1 LRLVLIDSSFLMGMI
16 QRKRKINLDEAI
28 ELVGPS
34 KLITLRECVEEIMR
48 KIPDQRILPFL
59 EKLGIEVVDS
69 GLKGDV
75 DDLIVEFAGKNK
87 AIVLTLDLGLK
98 RRLVERGIPVIYLR
112 AGKRLILEAGGI

>member
-1 LRLVLIDSSFLMGMI
+1 LRLVLIDSSFLVGMI

>member
-1 LRLVLIDSSFLMGMI
+1 MRLVLIDSSFLVGMI